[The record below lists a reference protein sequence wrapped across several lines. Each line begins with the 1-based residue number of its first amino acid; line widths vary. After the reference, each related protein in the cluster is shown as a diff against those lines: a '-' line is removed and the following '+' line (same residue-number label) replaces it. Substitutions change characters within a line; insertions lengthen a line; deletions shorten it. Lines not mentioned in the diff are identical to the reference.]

1 MRNWSRIK
9 EVYDGAF
16 SEMYLDLY
24 YCETGFV
31 IKGTSYHYNAGM
43 EKILCEVKIPGAI
56 KNTEDVLNFIAD
68 NHSFYP
74 WAMITLAEMQSNSQL
89 IAFIEEHI

>member
-31 IKGTSYHYNAGM
+31 IKGTSYHYNAGA
-43 EKILCEVKIPGAI
+43 ERILCEVIIPD
-56 KNTEDVLNFIAD
+56 TVLNTKDILGFITD
-68 NHSFYP
+68 NHFLYP
-74 WAMITLAEMQSNSQL
+74 WAKITPTEVNSNGQL
-89 IAFIEEHI
+89 ISFIEEHI